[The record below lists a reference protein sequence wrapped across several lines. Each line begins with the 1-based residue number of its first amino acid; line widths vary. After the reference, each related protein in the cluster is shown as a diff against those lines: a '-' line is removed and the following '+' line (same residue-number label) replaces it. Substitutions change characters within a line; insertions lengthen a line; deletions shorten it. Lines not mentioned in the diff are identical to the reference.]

1 MEIEK
6 VIDELKVQFKDAI
19 TEFSKQFGDDV
30 IRIKRESLQDIVRFL
45 KKTPHNFSMLL
56 DLTCV
61 DYIGEKLRFEMVYH
75 LYSISNKKR
84 LRLKIR
90 LDENDLKID
99 SLTSFWGNANWLERE
114 VFDMYGVRFN
124 GHPDLRRLFM
134 YDGFEGYPLRK
145 DYPLRKCQPI
155 IPMRYEDAD

>member
-6 VIDELKVQFKDAI
+6 VINELKVKFKDDI
-19 TEFSKQFGDDV
+19 TEFSIQFGDHV

-75 LYSISNKKR
+75 LYSISNKNR

-145 DYPLRKCQPI
+145 DYPLRKRQPI
-155 IPMRYEDAD
+155 IPMRNEDAD

>member
-6 VIDELKVQFKDAI
+6 VINELKVQFKDDI
-19 TEFSKQFGDDV
+19 TEFSIQFGDDV
-30 IRIKRESLQDIVRFL
+30 IRIKREALQDIVRFL
-45 KKTPHNFSMLL
+45 KKTPHNFGMLL

-61 DYIGEKLRFEMVYH
+61 DYIGEELRFEMVYH
-75 LYSISNKKR
+75 LYSISNKNR

-145 DYPLRKCQPI
+145 DYPLRKRQPI
-155 IPMRYEDAD
+155 IPMRNEDAD